1 MKCIKGMLV
10 VVFNVVVVVVVVVVV
25 KIIINIPV
33 KSFSWRSKLI
43 NFVRLPISVGILPTN

>member
-10 VVFNVVVVVVVVVVV
+10 VVFNVVVVVVVVVV

>member
-10 VVFNVVVVVVVVVVV
+10 VVFNVVVVVVVVVV

-33 KSFSWRSKLI
+33 KSFS
-43 NFVRLPISVGILPTN
+43 